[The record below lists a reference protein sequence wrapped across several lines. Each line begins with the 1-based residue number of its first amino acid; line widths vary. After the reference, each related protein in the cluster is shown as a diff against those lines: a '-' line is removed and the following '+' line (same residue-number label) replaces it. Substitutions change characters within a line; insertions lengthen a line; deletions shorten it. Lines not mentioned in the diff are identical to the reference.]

1 MSLLQKCA
9 KVNPSR
15 TRRLRRRDLLHPY
28 KIKGLA
34 ETETSLRQDIEEAK
48 ATLVAL
54 RKKRRGKR
62 GDELRAIQ
70 TQIRVVANRLEEL
83 NDKLKDENV
92 EKDIADLFESMEITT
107 GAPLKL

>member
-1 MSLLQKCA
+1 MSLLHKCA
-9 KVNPSR
+9 KVKSGAI
-15 TRRLRRRDLLHPY
+15 RRLRRRDLLHPY
-28 KIKGLA
+28 KINALA
-34 ETETSLRQDIEEAK
+34 ETETSLQQDIKEAK

-54 RKKRRGKR
+54 KNKRKGKR

-92 EKDIADLFESMEITT
+92 KKDIADLFESMEITT

>member
-1 MSLLQKCA
+1 MSLLQDCA
-9 KVNPSR
+9 KVNPGA

-28 KIKGLA
+28 KINALA

-83 NDKLKDENV
+83 NGKLKDENV

-107 GAPLKL
+107 GAHLNF